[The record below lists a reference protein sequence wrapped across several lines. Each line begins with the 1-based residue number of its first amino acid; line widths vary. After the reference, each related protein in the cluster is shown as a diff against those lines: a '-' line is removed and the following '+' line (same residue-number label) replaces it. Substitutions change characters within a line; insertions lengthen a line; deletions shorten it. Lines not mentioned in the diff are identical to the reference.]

1 MNRLIENSI
10 DRLYEKIQLEN
21 YLKENNKEIREWVK
35 QAINK
40 ILEKYEEIENNET
53 KSVKKTK
60 VEKKDITDQQ
70 LKDIIDSIYKEY
82 KVEIESLISNTDENN
97 FGDGGDDNVK

>member
-1 MNRLIENSI
+1 VNRLIENSI